1 MTRSKKDSEFL
12 HCKIDR
18 KISEKEDLGMKKTH
32 ILVTLAFDD
41 DSPDA
46 ANIGIELS
54 IQHDITQLLQKYH
67 HDKLISH
74 YVVADNEVISE
85 KLKSDD
91 TAT

>member
-1 MTRSKKDSEFL
+1 
-12 HCKIDR
+12 
-18 KISEKEDLGMKKTH
+18 MKKTH

-46 ANIGIELS
+46 TNIDTELS

-67 HDKLISH
+67 HDKYISH

-85 KLKSDD
+85 KLKK
-91 TAT
+91 

>member
-1 MTRSKKDSEFL
+1 
-12 HCKIDR
+12 
-18 KISEKEDLGMKKTH
+18 MKKTH

-46 ANIGIELS
+46 ANIDTELS

-85 KLKSDD
+85 KLKNSN
-91 TAT
+91 

>member
-1 MTRSKKDSEFL
+1 
-12 HCKIDR
+12 
-18 KISEKEDLGMKKTH
+18 MKKTH

-41 DSPDA
+41 DSSET

-74 YVVADNEVISE
+74 YVVADDEVISK
-85 KLKSDD
+85 KLKK
-91 TAT
+91 